1 MTQDNSRGSTHTRQK
16 LIDAVGE
23 IILEHGFQ
31 GVGVNAVAKRAGV
44 DKVLIYRYF
53 EDLDGLLTAFAEQ
66 QDYYGR
72 LNRVIGDMDA
82 EGGPDALM
90 AIARRILTEQIR
102 HLRRSP
108 ELLEI
113 LRWELNTRNAVT
125 ERLAAQRE
133 EQATA
138 ITHLLDESIERGD
151 VDAPALM
158 SILSAGLNY
167 LALRAQTA
175 DTYNGI
181 PLKTEAGWER
191 IENAMLFLLDLLGD
205 AFYGSDEDD
214 GCLSQ

>member
-1 MTQDNSRGSTHTRQK
+1 MTRDSESTRQK
-16 LIDAVGE
+16 LIQAVDE
-23 IILEHGFQ
+23 IILEQ
-31 GVGVNAVAKRAGV
+31 GVGGVGINAVAKRAGV

-53 EDLDGLLTAFAEQ
+53 GDLDGLLTAFAEK

-72 LNRVIGDMDA
+72 LNRVIGDMDTT
-82 EGGPDALM
+82 GGPDALM

-113 LRWELNTRNAVT
+113 MRWELSTRNAVT

-138 ITHLLDESIERGD
+138 ITHVLDESIQRGD

-158 SILSAGLNY
+158 SILSAGINY
-167 LALRAQTA
+167 LALRAETI
-175 DTYNGI
+175 DVYNGV
-181 PLKTEAGWER
+181 PLKTEEGWKR
-191 IENAMLFLLDLLGD
+191 IEDAMMFLLDMLGE
-205 AFYGSDEDD
+205 AFYGEREE
-214 GCLSQ
+214 GC